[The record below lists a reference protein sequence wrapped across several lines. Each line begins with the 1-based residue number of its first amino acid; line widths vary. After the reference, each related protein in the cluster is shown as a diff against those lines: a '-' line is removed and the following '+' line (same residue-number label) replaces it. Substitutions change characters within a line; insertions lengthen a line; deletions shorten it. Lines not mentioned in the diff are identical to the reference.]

1 MISKVKNLKISQL
14 TIYIVGFLLFLSSLF
29 TSLESPFRYIK
40 YLIFPCIVAFLL
52 FNKKMQVRKLLF
64 HNFLLYTILV
74 AINFVTSIIS
84 GHLSFRFFEE
94 VLLLLLP
101 IITALAIVG
110 YRNIDISKMINIFFV
125 FYILSF
131 IIYQFEHLI
140 NLPKLLS
147 SFIDAL
153 KYSIFPTESWLAF
166 PLGVFTLYYVLE
178 KDYKRFFI
186 ALFFF
191 LLAFKRIAIASF
203 ILSYGCYA
211 FFFLF
216 LNVKFV
222 KRKIISFFITLN
234 VGLIAVLYFFIN
246 GFFTRLIEKKTG
258 ISVNWFS
265 QGRFQIYNDVIN
277 HFLDKI
283 WFGSSLGFTHLYLD
297 RKYSDIAFLHSDIL
311 KILLELGIASFIIWF
326 VYFLYININNSK
338 SAIMFLFINILL
350 LTDNVFI
357 YFDTLFIV
365 YLIFQKYENEA

>member
-1 MISKVKNLKISQL
+1 MKDQIENVKINQI
-14 TIYIVGFLLFLSSLF
+14 TVYIVGLLLFLSSLF
-29 TSLESPFRYIK
+29 TSYESPLRYIK
-40 YLIFPCIVAFLL
+40 YLIFPCIVVFLL
-52 FNKKMQVRKLLF
+52 LNRKATLKKLLF
-64 HNFLLYTILV
+64 HNFLLYSFLV
-74 AINFVTSIIS
+74 AVNFITSIVT
-84 GHLSFRFFEE
+84 GHLTFRFFEE

-110 YRNIDISKMINIFFV
+110 FRNIAISKALNVFFV
-125 FYILSF
+125 FYIVSF
-131 IIYQFEHLI
+131 CIVQFKYLI
-140 NLPKLLS
+140 NLPKLLA
-147 SFIDAL
+147 SFVEAL
-153 KYSIFPTESWLAF
+153 RYSIFPTESWLAF
-166 PLGVFTLYYVLE
+166 PLGIFTLYYILE

-203 ILSYGCYA
+203 ILSYACYA

-222 KRKIISFFITLN
+222 KRKVISFFITLN

-246 GFFTRLIEKKTG
+246 GFFTRLIEKETG

-277 HFLDKI
+277 HFSDKI

-297 RKYSDIAFLHSDIL
+297 RKYPDIAYLHSDIL
-311 KILLELGIASFIIWF
+311 KILLELGILSFIIWF
-326 VYFLYININNSK
+326 VYFLYINVNNAK
-338 SAIMFLFINILL
+338 SAIVFLFINILL

-365 YLIFQKYENEA
+365 YLVFQKYDNEV